1 MIYKYEMACKEAG
14 LSEEQT
20 AEIRKFFDAEKKKL
34 RRDMDAREAEGIVFN
49 SITTFTNNEEDS
61 ETFELVSD
69 MNLEEMLIHQMNL
82 ENLNDCLQELS
93 ADDREF
99 LFIIFS
105 GERGMKAAYAKTHN
119 CSEAAVTRRKNRLMK
134 VLRKKFFEKI

>member
-20 AEIRKFFDAEKKKL
+20 AKIRRFFDAEKKKL
-34 RRDMDAREAEGIVFN
+34 RRDVEAREAEGIVFN
-49 SITTFTNNEEDS
+49 SIATFSNDEEDS

-69 MNLEEMLIHQMNL
+69 VDLEETMIHQMDL
-82 ENLNDCLQELS
+82 EKLNKCLQELS

-99 LFIIFS
+99 L
-105 GERGMKAAYAKTHN
+105 YALYGNGYGAESHLARVLGIPRQTLQ
-119 CSEAAVTRRKNRLMK
+119 RRKERLLQT
-134 VLRKKFFEKI
+134 LREKFS